1 MMMYNIKSYLFNIV
15 SAQPSTAISWVA
27 AKMLIIKKMYISFT
41 MSGLPVS
48 GNKLSMSLA
57 VYIKINPVKIFSMTG
72 TRK

>member
-1 MMMYNIKSYLFNIV
+1 MMMYNNINSYLFNIV

-41 MSGLPVS
+41 MSGFPVS

-57 VYIKINPVKIFSMTG
+57 VYIKINPVKIFSMI
-72 TRK
+72 